1 MTQKWLGVLVVVLVL
16 GLGISAWRSEH
27 TPAISTAASA
37 IGWERDFE
45 TALARAGS
53 DRKPVMLDFYTTWC
67 GWCKRLDQT
76 TLADGQVQKALA
88 GVVPLRLDAEREGRE
103 LAQRYGVR
111 SFPTIIFLDASG
123 QEIERIPGFVGP
135 DAFLQRLDEVF
146 KKV

>member
-27 TPAISTAASA
+27 TPAMSTAASA

-45 TALARAGS
+45 TALARASS

-103 LAQRYGVR
+103 LAQRFGVR